1 MIDRLIAWWNRP
13 LDEAERRRMFA
24 FAALALVALAVLL
37 IARQQEEPVARRAAA
52 PAPPPPEAQ
61 PPARAVAAQGSE
73 ASGEERD
80 PPKEDRYV
88 PTSGDVADAKRAA
101 RRFLAG
107 YLPYTYG
114 RGDAER
120 IRSANPALGQ
130 ELARQPP
137 RVPPTVARTARPRT
151 TTLQAETAER
161 DGASVLA
168 LVADGKRRYTI
179 ELWLERE
186 GSEWRVADISG

>member
-61 PPARAVAAQGSE
+61 PPARAVPAQGSE
-73 ASGEERD
+73 ESGEEPD
-80 PPKEDRYV
+80 PQNDDRYAPAPV
-88 PTSGDVADAKRAA
+88 DVADAKRAA

-114 RGDAER
+114 RADAGM
-120 IRSANPALGQ
+120 IRSADPALRE
-130 ELARQPP
+130 ELASQPP
-137 RVPPTVARTARPRT
+137 RVPPTVARRARPRV
-151 TTLQAETAER
+151 TTLQAETATRER
-161 DGASVLA
+161 ASVLA

-179 ELWLERE
+179 ELELERE
-186 GSEWRVADISG
+186 GREWRVADISG